1 MANETLSDRLI
12 SHLSKL
18 RGDVDKDD
26 IILIDGFVVKALE
39 DYNVYSMVDRFRV
52 EVTGVG
58 KDYASLGESD
68 ISFVGWLTITKI
80 VKLLPPD
87 YAFKGIVSYEVALIC
102 PSFKDIIKTM
112 IILNDLLGDN
122 GMYELAVKDVF
133 YYSIYREILSKIE
146 YDQNLTRFQ
155 NVEKIVSM
163 STLTANKVRAAWR
176 ATQTVGMDLNI
187 IKTMD
192 EIFCFDNV
200 KVSELSTFKGIVTG
214 A

>member
-1 MANETLSDRLI
+1 
-12 SHLSKL
+12 
-18 RGDVDKDD
+18 
-26 IILIDGFVVKALE
+26 
-39 DYNVYSMVDRFRV
+39 
-52 EVTGVG
+52 
-58 KDYASLGESD
+58 
-68 ISFVGWLTITKI
+68 
-80 VKLLPPD
+80 
-87 YAFKGIVSYEVALIC
+87 
-102 PSFKDIIKTM
+102 M
-112 IILNDLLGDN
+112 IILNDLLGDS

-163 STLTANKVRAAWR
+163 STLTANKVRAARR